1 MEKSPESPTTE
12 SDHAST
18 CRDLVAPDM
27 RIERQNI
34 RRPSKAV
41 TSEKKIASNRRNASK
56 SSGPRTKRGKGHSS
70 FNALKYGLY
79 AESQVLP
86 GESSEEH
93 RARLLALEN
102 ELKPQGPI
110 QEMYL
115 ALIEGAMSQLKR
127 VDVACHAFISVQAL
141 ELARKMGD
149 RDSKGLRTLALG
161 SVLAGIINQPF
172 DGIDE
177 KAARRRKQIIGEMQ
191 EYMEALRE
199 SKRDSAI
206 EAETQMSERR
216 IQAVR
221 DQRLL
226 TVPTKDDTDFD
237 ADNEPDDGLQYTEA
251 AEKYCSTG
259 LIQEAEGRKPKC
271 KNEAKK

>member
-1 MEKSPESPTTE
+1 
-12 SDHAST
+12 
-18 CRDLVAPDM
+18 
-27 RIERQNI
+27 
-34 RRPSKAV
+34 
-41 TSEKKIASNRRNASK
+41 
-56 SSGPRTKRGKGHSS
+56 
-70 FNALKYGLY
+70 
-79 AESQVLP
+79 
-86 GESSEEH
+86 
-93 RARLLALEN
+93 
-102 ELKPQGPI
+102 
-110 QEMYL
+110 
-115 ALIEGAMSQLKR
+115 
-127 VDVACHAFISVQAL
+127 
-141 ELARKMGD
+141 
-149 RDSKGLRTLALG
+149 
-161 SVLAGIINQPF
+161 
-172 DGIDE
+172 
-177 KAARRRKQIIGEMQ
+177 MQ